1 MARDVRVT
9 VRGLVPTP
17 TGCGVFLGA
26 GEKVMAIFV
35 DHGVAAAMTMALH
48 RMKAPRPLTHELM
61 DQVLRGLGAKVQKV
75 VINAVQ
81 EETFFARLFIGQA
94 NELGRCVVEID
105 ARPSDA
111 ITLALRQESP
121 IYVDASV
128 WAQAE
133 DMSGFLRQ
141 AESSEGAGPPA
152 GEPPPAPPA

>member
-1 MARDVRVT
+1 MAPDVRVT

-26 GEKVMAIFV
+26 SDKVMSIFV
-35 DHGVAAAMTMALH
+35 DHSVAAAMTMALH

-61 DQVLRGLGAKVQKV
+61 DQVLAGLGARVQKV
-75 VINAVQ
+75 VINAV
-81 EETFFARLFIGQA
+81 EKDVFFARLFISQA

-121 IYVDASV
+121 IFVAAAV
-128 WAQAE
+128 WAQVE
-133 DMSGFLRQ
+133 DVSAFLRE
-141 AESSEGAGPPA
+141 AEQREDGDPPTSPPA
-152 GEPPPAPPA
+152 

>member
-1 MARDVRVT
+1 MAPDVRVT

-48 RMKAPRPLTHELM
+48 QLKAPRPLTHELM
-61 DQVLRGLGAKVQKV
+61 TQVLDGLGARVQKV

-81 EETFFARLFIGQA
+81 DEVFFARLFIGQS

-111 ITLALRQESP
+111 ITLALRQDRP
-121 IYVDASV
+121 IYVAAAV
-128 WAQAE
+128 WAQVE
-133 DMSGFLRQ
+133 DMTWFLRK
-141 AESSEGAGPPA
+141 AEQQDDVDPPA
-152 GEPPPAPPA
+152 GAPPPAAPT